1 MATKGADRLYELLPA
16 VYREQ
21 DAENGFP
28 LRGLTKLVGDQLDL
42 VEADVAQLWSDLF
55 IETCRNW
62 VIPYI
67 GDLVRSRRPSP

>member
-28 LRGLTKLVGDQLDL
+28 LRGLT
-42 VEADVAQLWSDLF
+42 EHRRRASS
-55 IETCRNW
+55 TCSR
-62 VIPYI
+62 PTS
-67 GDLVRSRRPSP
+67 RSSGATSSSRPAATG